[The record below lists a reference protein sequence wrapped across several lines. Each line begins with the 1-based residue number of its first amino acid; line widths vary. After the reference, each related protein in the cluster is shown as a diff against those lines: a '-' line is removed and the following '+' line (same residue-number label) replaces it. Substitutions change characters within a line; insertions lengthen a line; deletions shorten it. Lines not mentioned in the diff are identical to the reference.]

1 MDRKKWI
8 IVGVFLI
15 ALLLV
20 AVIRGGFFDS
30 NEPEYT
36 YWEPSLSPDATMLVY
51 ESTAELSLELFTLDL
66 STQVETQ
73 LTNNEDAD
81 WSPAWS
87 PDSRRIAFASSRDGN
102 VDIYVLDLSSLETIR
117 LTTHE
122 LDDINPSWGVDG
134 DIYFNSNRSEAW
146 EAYAIDPDTFTL
158 RKLTS
163 LDALMTP

>member
-1 MDRKKWI
+1 MTKKKWI
-8 IVGVFLI
+8 IAASLLS
-15 ALLLV
+15 LLLPM
-20 AVIRGGFFDS
+20 AAGCDFFGTED
-30 NEPEYT
+30 PEYT
-36 YWEPSLSPDATMLVY
+36 YWEPSLSPDTTMLIY
-51 ESTAELSLELFTLDL
+51 ESTAELSLELFTLNL

-73 LTNNEDAD
+73 LTNNDYAD

-87 PDSRRIAFASSRDGN
+87 PDGRRIAFASSRDEN
-102 VDIYVLDLSSLETIR
+102 VDIYVIDLSSLETVR

-134 DIYFNSNRSEAW
+134 DIYFNSNRSDAW

-163 LDALMTP
+163 LDASMTP